1 MADPPLNPLTGE
13 DYLRLFLHGFHAD
26 PQAYRK
32 TLNASPLEDMLGSSQ
47 MLDSLRQRLPENLGQ
62 TGAGKWILDLLPES
76 QKPKDAA
83 ARVRQVV
90 EGFPLGG
97 YTQEYKDE
105 FAAQRAENPRLQ
117 IDTVEIGKIP
127 AAGGGEIPTG
137 ENLRAAAAQAA
148 GVTTADLMTDG
159 ARNLWWFL
167 NAPQALSTLAV
178 LQGLSAAGK
187 DFTEPGENNFIK
199 RGRTRLAAAV
209 PAWIGMSMA
218 VGNFG
223 RQPGYAA
230 AVPSEADPTQTAD
243 PLAELGS
250 RFFLGRTGSLLP
262 YDEFVKERP
271 DVSRSEYESYKAYL
285 FGDKLPLKATLDGIN
300 GPEVTFMGKSI
311 PVLTGLLPAVA
322 AVAGAGYGVR
332 KAGRL
337 LQGIDRTGKRVN
349 DAKGEPMVDRLAI
362 EQSMFND
369 VARQVLGD
377 ERLAAIKP
385 ERRRYALDE
394 EITELTRPKYDLET
408 GERRPSRLAPGVD
421 REYEKFRAYE
431 QANQNEIL
439 KQALVYSSLGLTGTA
454 LGGQTLEFIR
464 RSLDGEDS
472 SSNTP

>member
-13 DYLRLFLHGFHAD
+13 DYLRTYLHAFHAD
-26 PQAYRK
+26 PREYRR
-32 TLNASPLEDMLGSSQ
+32 TLNASPLEDIMGSSQ
-47 MLDSLRQRLPENLGQ
+47 MLDYLRQRLPQNLGQ
-62 TGAGKWILDLLPES
+62 TGAGKWLLDLLPES
-76 QKPKDAA
+76 EKPKDAA

-97 YTQEYKDE
+97 YQQSYKDE

-117 IDTVEIGKIP
+117 IDTVQVGKIP
-127 AAGGGEIPTG
+127 AAGGGEVPTG
-137 ENLRAAAAQAA
+137 ENLRAAASQAA
-148 GVTTADLMTDG
+148 GVATADAMTDG

-178 LQGLSAAGK
+178 LQAVNQSGR
-187 DFTEPGENNFIK
+187 DFADPDDGNFMK

-223 RQPGYAA
+223 RQPGYTA
-230 AVPSEADPTQTAD
+230 AVPSEADPTQAAD
-243 PLAELGS
+243 PLAEAGS

-285 FGDKLPLKATLDGIN
+285 FGDRLPLKATFDGIS

-322 AVAGAGYGVR
+322 AVAGASYGVR

-337 LQGIDRTGKRVN
+337 LQGIDRSGKRAV
-349 DAKGEPMVDRLAI
+349 DATGQPMVDRLAQEDALFEAAFDASRLPDDQRVTAVFTKARKLREI
-362 EQSMFND
+362 ET
-369 VARQVLGD
+369 
-377 ERLAAIKP
+377 
-385 ERRRYALDE
+385 ALDPNKRVQE
-394 EITELTRPKYDLET
+394 PTQELVDAYRKYRD
-408 GERRPSRLAPGVD
+408 
-421 REYEKFRAYE
+421 YE

-439 KQALVYSSLGLTGTA
+439 KQALVYSSLGLTGSA
-454 LGGQTLEFIR
+454 VGGQTLEFIR

-472 SSNTP
+472 SSNVQALQP